1 MKEDKTTS
9 NIPTEEEVKR
19 SDLYLELTSKL
30 GANTRKLEELDNKSS
45 VIKKEWSTAL
55 ADAEIS
61 KKALEDMQSN
71 FSKRWAELTDG
82 KEQKAD
88 VSEGDCESGESAGI
102 SSAKEI
108 ITLQHKLTQAL
119 ESVRQGETLRK
130 TLNEAVSMNNLLQS
144 KVDEFKAK
152 YNEIQWIPM
161 VPLCICTRD
170 SGAMQMVDLYKN
182 RALPPRYPPVT
193 PLCSGALPPTLAA

>member
-19 SDLYLELTSKL
+19 SDLYLELTTKL

-119 ESVRQGETLRK
+119 ESVLDETQMSIHQDGLPEAQDDMQDAHPPAGRK
-130 TLNEAVSMNNLLQS
+130 TRHDVRGLWQVSS
-144 KVDEFKAK
+144 CA
-152 YNEIQWIPM
+152 
-161 VPLCICTRD
+161 TRF
-170 SGAMQMVDLYKN
+170 
-182 RALPPRYPPVT
+182 
-193 PLCSGALPPTLAA
+193 